1 MIKVVKMSKPA
12 PSARARKTSQ
22 NTAGTRSATAASSS
36 DSRGERR
43 RRKIFK
49 SLHDCIINK
58 GYVKTTLADI
68 AEGAGM
74 TASHLLYYF
83 KGKED
88 ILEQYFQNVS
98 VRFLERI
105 ETFGGHST
113 AEQIDLLA
121 DFWFKGEASTR
132 QEIGFMLECF
142 GAAVNDDV
150 LKVTKADF
158 DARCKIYLLDLF
170 EGAGGTLFTNSRD
183 AAELAYSMM
192 IGLRSAVYF
201 DDNIS
206 LEHAHRLF
214 RQALFRMTGLSAQEA
229 A

>member
-1 MIKVVKMSKPA
+1 MSRPA
-12 PSARARKTSQ
+12 SKIRQ
-22 NTAGTRSATAASSS
+22 GN
-36 DSRGERR
+36 RGEKRR
-43 RRKIFK
+43 RAIFK
-49 SLHDCIINK
+49 SLHDCIIRK
-58 GYVKTTLADI
+58 GYVKTALADI

-88 ILEQYFQNVS
+88 ILEQYFENVS

-105 ETFGGHST
+105 ETFAGHGT
-113 AEQIDLLA
+113 TEQIDLLA
-121 DFWFKGEASTR
+121 DFWFKGETSTK

-158 DARCKIYLLDLF
+158 DARCKAYLIDLF
-170 EGAGGTLFTNSRD
+170 DGAGSNLFTNSRD
-183 AAELAYSMM
+183 AAELAYSIM

-201 DDNIS
+201 DDDIT
-206 LEHAHRLF
+206 LEHAHGLF
-214 RQALFRMTGLSAQEA
+214 RQALFRMSGLSKREA

>member
-1 MIKVVKMSKPA
+1 MQKRATTAPPA
-12 PSARARKTSQ
+12 PENKARSKFSASPAP
-22 NTAGTRSATAASSS
+22 G
-36 DSRGERR
+36 DGPGDRR

-49 SLHDCIINK
+49 SLHDCIIRK

-74 TASHLLYYF
+74 SASHLLYYF

-88 ILEQYFQNVS
+88 ILEQYFQSVS

-105 ETFGGHST
+105 ETFNGPGT
-113 AEQIDLLA
+113 EEQIDLLA

-142 GAAVNDDV
+142 GVAVNDDV

-158 DARCKIYLLDLF
+158 DRRCKAYLNELLQ
-170 EGAGGTLFTNSRD
+170 GAGGSLFTSSRD

-192 IGLRSAVYF
+192 IGLRSAVFF
-201 DDNIS
+201 DDDLT
-206 LEHAHRLF
+206 LEEAHRLF
-214 RQALFRMTGLSAQEA
+214 RDALMRMSGIRTGKRA
-229 A
+229 

>member
-1 MIKVVKMSKPA
+1 VKSSESSPKSRAGSSHRKP
-12 PSARARKTSQ
+12 SRAKSTVSPRGDT
-22 NTAGTRSATAASSS
+22 
-36 DSRGERR
+36 RGERR

-49 SLHDCIINK
+49 SLHDCIIRK

-68 AEGAGM
+68 AEGADM

-105 ETFGGHST
+105 ETFGGHDT
-113 AEQIDLLA
+113 EEQIDLLA
-121 DFWFKGEASTR
+121 DFWFKGETSTR

-158 DARCKIYLLDLF
+158 DARCKAYLVDLF
-170 EGAGGTLFTNSRD
+170 DGAGESLFTNSRD

-201 DDNIS
+201 DDDIT

-214 RQALFRMTGLSAQEA
+214 RQALFRMSGLSRQA
-229 A
+229 AA